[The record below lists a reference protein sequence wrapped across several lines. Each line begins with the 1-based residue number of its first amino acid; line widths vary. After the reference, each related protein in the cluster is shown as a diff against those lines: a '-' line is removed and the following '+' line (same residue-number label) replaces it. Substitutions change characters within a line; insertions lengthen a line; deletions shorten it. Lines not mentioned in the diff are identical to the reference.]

1 MHACMHRQ
9 QDTRTHLRVSLLDSA
24 LSPPN
29 SPVHRDVH
37 ATLLLDLW
45 QDELFGLQHG
55 HALGEDGLQQK
66 LAGLWV
72 VHVQLVHL
80 HPVLSWSQRSPHLD
94 VQLQGK

>member
-1 MHACMHRQ
+1 MHACTHRQ
-9 QDTRTHLRVSLLDSA
+9 RVTCSPLRVSLLDCA
-24 LSPPN
+24 PNPPN

-55 HALGEDGLQQK
+55 HALGEDGLQEI

-72 VHVQLVHL
+72 IDVQLVHL
-80 HPVLSWSQRSPHLD
+80 HPVLSRSQRSPHLD
-94 VQLQGK
+94 VQLQWK

>member
-9 QDTRTHLRVSLLDSA
+9 QDTRTHLRVSLLDCA
-24 LSPPN
+24 LNPPN

-66 LAGLWV
+66 LARLCV
-72 VHVQLVHL
+72 IHVQLVHL
-80 HPVLSWSQRSPHLD
+80 HPVLSRSQRSPHFD
-94 VQLQGK
+94 VQLQWK